1 MSYVLEEVRLV
12 PQRRGWSTF
21 LPSPV
26 GRCTFFFLPLS
37 EAILGGPEKPR
48 PLGLQK
54 QSTESRGSRVRL
66 AGLNLQEAA
75 VCVIAW
81 VGKGGGGQQ
90 SWGEEGLP
98 HQPLTHAQGV
108 PPGTRAGGT
117 CKTHGPAAHAR
128 PVWSQT
134 GSRAQSHLAKVRA
147 RPSLTLRTAQAIV
160 APGPCPAT
168 LPGSRVAA
176 RGGSR
181 LRSIWP
187 RWTAL

>member
-1 MSYVLEEVRLV
+1 MCWEEVRLV

-37 EAILGGPEKPR
+37 EAILGGPGKLR

-54 QSTESRGSRVRL
+54 QGTESRGSRVRL
-66 AGLNLQEAA
+66 AGLDLQEAT

-81 VGKGGGGQQ
+81 VGKKGGGQQ

-98 HQPLTHAQGV
+98 HQPLTHAQGCLLA
-108 PPGTRAGGT
+108 PEQ
-117 CKTHGPAAHAR
+117 AAHAR
-128 PVWSQT
+128 HMGLLPMPALCGQT
-134 GSRAQSHLAKVRA
+134 GSGAQSHLAKVRA
-147 RPSLTLRTAQAIV
+147 RPSLTLCTAQAVV

-181 LRSIWP
+181 LRSI
-187 RWTAL
+187 